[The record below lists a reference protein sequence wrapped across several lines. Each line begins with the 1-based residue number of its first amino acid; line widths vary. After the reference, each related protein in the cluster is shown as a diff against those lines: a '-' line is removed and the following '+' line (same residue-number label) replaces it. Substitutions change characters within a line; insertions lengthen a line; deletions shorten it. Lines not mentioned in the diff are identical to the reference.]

1 MAGGKPKLRGLI
13 ATISRGCLEASQR
26 GGNELPPGTVALV
39 PCVVTLLPSEPIYF
53 PKGWWLEVG

>member
-1 MAGGKPKLRGLI
+1 MRGLI
-13 ATISRGCLEASQR
+13 ATISRGCLEASR
-26 GGNELPPGTVALV
+26 REGNELPPGTVALV